1 MTIGDGGV
9 TREEEEE
16 EEEGWEQEA
25 GNLTADDEPL
35 WLKVRIPLGEAENE
49 IDDVA
54 VDDAVETDD
63 AAVADAAAETDAA
76 AAVAEEGEREAVEG
90 VGQVA

>member
-16 EEEGWEQEA
+16 EEEGGEQEA
-25 GNLTADDEPL
+25 GNLTADEPL